1 MGREANLRAV
11 DAALTRIGRVA
22 NSRRAAARRAR
33 RSGVTLAP
41 TAVATLA
48 AVYRLG
54 PARQSAIAEH
64 LELEPS
70 RVSRE
75 VRTLVDG
82 GLVRQ
87 EDDPDDGRAVLLVA
101 TAAGREA
108 FERYRRAADE
118 ILAESLQDWDE
129 RDLAALASLLTRLAG
144 SLDER
149 RTTTAATPT
158 PTPGAATDRSR

>member
-11 DAALTRIGRVA
+11 DAALTRIGRIA
-22 NSRRAAARRAR
+22 NSRRAAGRRAH

-48 AVYRLG
+48 AVYRAG
-54 PARQSAIAEH
+54 PARQSAIADH

-75 VRTLVDG
+75 VRTLVDA
-82 GLVRQ
+82 GLVTQ
-87 EDDPDDGRAVLLVA
+87 QPDPDDGRAVVLAA
-101 TAAGREA
+101 TASGREA

-118 ILAESLQDWDE
+118 ILAESLHEWDE
-129 RDLAALASLLTRLAG
+129 RDLATLADLLTRLAV
-144 SLDER
+144 SLE
-149 RTTTAATPT
+149 
-158 PTPGAATDRSR
+158 